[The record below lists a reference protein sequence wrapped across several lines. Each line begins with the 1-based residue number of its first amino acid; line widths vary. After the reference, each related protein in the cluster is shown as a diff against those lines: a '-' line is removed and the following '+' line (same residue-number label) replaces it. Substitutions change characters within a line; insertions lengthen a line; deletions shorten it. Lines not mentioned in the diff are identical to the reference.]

1 VCQSVSHSF
10 SLTSTTMDSNPH
22 VRRQL
27 QSEDDPFQVSESLGR
42 LQLDEPANDNPSP
55 STPTRST
62 LPSMQ
67 PKTTIPDRALRVM
80 CSILERS
87 IEPDDDD
94 DDIQYSLV
102 TVWFNV
108 NEALKEDPILKTRLA
123 DKGEFVE
130 NVEKYGEKQFIDL
143 LKDMAKK
150 KNWGDLLDNR
160 TSFLSFVLPQAL

>member
-1 VCQSVSHSF
+1 
-10 SLTSTTMDSNPH
+10 
-22 VRRQL
+22 
-27 QSEDDPFQVSESLGR
+27 
-42 LQLDEPANDNPSP
+42 
-55 STPTRST
+55 
-62 LPSMQ
+62 
-67 PKTTIPDRALRVM
+67 M